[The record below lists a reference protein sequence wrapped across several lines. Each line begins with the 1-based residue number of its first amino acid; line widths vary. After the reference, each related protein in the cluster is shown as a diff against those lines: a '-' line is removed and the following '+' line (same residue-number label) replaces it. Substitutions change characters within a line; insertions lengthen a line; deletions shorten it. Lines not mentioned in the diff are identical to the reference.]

1 MVEVVGQMK
10 DYEELLLSKPEFMRP
25 HRSYIVN
32 MLQVKEFSADGIC
45 TFTGK
50 NLPVSRRV
58 YSQLKKDYVNLLFAE
73 EEE

>member
-1 MVEVVGQMK
+1 VVEVVGQMK

-32 MLQVKEFSADGIC
+32 MLQVKEFSAAGIC